1 MCSICSGVKQA
12 HPVDVLTLLGQ
23 HSGLKDVPLKKS
35 NCPSGKG
42 ISVVVSD
49 TDNLN
54 LCLESS
60 KSPKELI
67 SPICIQSFLYQTYF
81 VKFLYQHFYLF
92 LILK

>member
-42 ISVVVSD
+42 ISVV
-49 TDNLN
+49 
-54 LCLESS
+54 
-60 KSPKELI
+60 
-67 SPICIQSFLYQTYF
+67 
-81 VKFLYQHFYLF
+81 
-92 LILK
+92 